1 MESMV
6 NKNILKKLSI
16 GDWQDGWAKFQSWN
30 LKGRVTKTFYI
41 YSAVFVWVLHAVT
54 WMIFQQ
60 IMFSRRP
67 LLLTPGLFCNP
78 PVTLTSQ
85 PARTFWLQVTVTHN
99 ATQGND
105 RCLPVWNV
113 SSAECGAHGKWVLQ
127 DCFGQVKR
135 IPSRRVISLGL
146 TSKYK
151 WNSQGRET
159 EQRRKESWEFFCG
172 IKSASS
178 RCWTHKA
185 AEFFAPNIHTLK
197 LSIWFFF
204 CLWINFPQIFNNLF
218 PPLSVS
224 VRKLT
229 IKNLSWEKFY
239 NFRFNSNSKGHI
251 QMPKYEVQ
259 HSECTSG
266 KPRKSKRL

>member
-1 MESMV
+1 MTAAYLSGMWAAQNVAHME
-6 NKNILKKLSI
+6 N
-16 GDWQDGWAKFQSWN
+16 GFC
-30 LKGRVTKTFYI
+30 R
-41 YSAVFVWVLHAVT
+41 AVLDRSNAYPHAVLFL
-54 WMIFQQ
+54 WDWPQ
-60 IMFSRRP
+60 S
-67 LLLTPGLFCNP
+67 TP
-78 PVTLTSQ
+78 
-85 PARTFWLQVTVTHN
+85 
-99 ATQGND
+99 
-105 RCLPVWNV
+105 
-113 SSAECGAHGKWVLQ
+113 
-127 DCFGQVKR
+127 
-135 IPSRRVISLGL
+135 
-146 TSKYK
+146 K

-159 EQRRKESWEFFCG
+159 EQRRKGSWEFFCG

-266 KPRKSKRL
+266 KPRKSKRCRSSQTNSQPITLRSNGHVVPMLLLKLCQETKDSTYILDLLHKILAKHGDVR